1 MDNLP
6 TRVQFDQLLA
16 SIANLNTEVDRLPTS
31 SQFDRLTDK
40 IDHLT
45 YNTKA
50 CCCDE
55 KRTDK
60 GTALLS
66 LKDRDGVMVNT
77 NQTSQLCSI
86 GKPPLHPSLPPPLP
100 SPKHNFK
107 PVTDHMIITGY
118 DLSGWQE
125 RFGFSDLELPTEL
138 PMTAFTSDWRTGTF
152 FTLSD
157 GTASLRKSIIEGS
170 RRVVTNTRRGIPAD
184 KEVLT
189 VADRHDRSIQTTGPD

>member
-1 MDNLP
+1 MSLIRGLVMIGIFLDLGVFGPLRHTDLGLSSSRRAHFDELSAKVDNLP

-86 GKPPLHPSLPPPLP
+86 GKPPLHPSLPTPFP
-100 SPKHNFK
+100 SQS
-107 PVTDHMIITGY
+107 T
-118 DLSGWQE
+118 
-125 RFGFSDLELPTEL
+125 
-138 PMTAFTSDWRTGTF
+138 TSDQ
-152 FTLSD
+152 
-157 GTASLRKSIIEGS
+157 SLI
-170 RRVVTNTRRGIPAD
+170 T
-184 KEVLT
+184 
-189 VADRHDRSIQTTGPD
+189 